1 MRLSDEK
8 ISHLTHVLLK
18 GLLERDLVTLK
29 EEEGLVRRAM
39 KRAIT
44 AELQVGD
51 EMDRVVK
58 RKIESLSRGVVEGS
72 PEWEVLYKKFLKEE
86 EVKRGRA

>member
-1 MRLSDEK
+1 VRLSDEK

-18 GLLERDLVTLK
+18 GLLEKDLLTLK

>member
-18 GLLERDLVTLK
+18 GLLEKDLVTLK